1 MHTFLRLCLP
11 ILATLVAY
19 GVLYCARTLFRELT
33 SPLRKLVGPRNPSL
47 VFGNFKE
54 LESVPWVTRKWRQE
68 FGLTFQ
74 FRDLFSIRTVYTAD
88 PIALEHIFKH
98 NLIYQK
104 PIAARG
110 NGNSIVGKGLLA
122 VEGEDHRRQRRVM
135 NPAFGTT
142 QIRNLTDMF
151 MEKSLQLR
159 DVWMQQVRENPATR
173 IDVLSGLSKM
183 TLDVIGQAGFDYKLD
198 SLNPA
203 SGPNEIQEMLH
214 QLLHA
219 PNAGRASNLRR
230 MQPAVPLLR
239 LLPLPGSKLFR
250 NARKTLFTVGNQMIA
265 ERKDA
270 LDAAGESKD
279 SLSEGRDLFSLLL
292 SANLDAELPEHHR
305 MSDVEVIGQIPT
317 FFLAGHVTTSSAIS
331 WALHALSINQAAQAK
346 LREELL
352 TLPTDNPTLEQL
364 DSLPYLE
371 WVVRETMRVHAP
383 VTHVTRLAMADDVL
397 PLGTPY
403 TDTDGKQHDTVP
415 IRTGQ
420 IIRIPIA
427 DVNTETGI
435 WGDDAADFRPERW
448 ENIPEAVH
456 GLPGV
461 WANLLTFL
469 AGPHN
474 CIGFRFSLAEQK
486 VLLFVL
492 LRAFKFERAVPDG
505 DIQRSTTALQSPV
518 VRSEREKGSQMPLLV
533 KVYRA

>member
-54 LESVPWVTRKWRQE
+54 LENVPWVTRKWRQE
-68 FGLTFQ
+68 FGPTFQ

-104 PIAARG
+104 PIVARG
-110 NGNSIVGKGLLA
+110 SGNSIVGKGLLA
-122 VEGEDHRRQRRVM
+122 VEGEDHRRQASL
-135 NPAFGTT
+135 NPAFGAT
-142 QIRNLTDMF
+142 QIRNLTDVF
-151 MEKSLQLR
+151 MVKSLQLR
-159 DVWMQQVRENPATR
+159 DIWMQQVGENSTR

-183 TLDVIGQAGFDYKLD
+183 TLDVIGQAGFDYELD

-203 SGPNEIQEMLH
+203 GPPNEIQEMLH

-230 MQPAVPLLR
+230 MQPAIPLLR
-239 LLPLPGSKLFR
+239 LLPLPGRKLFR
-250 NARKTLFTVGNQMIA
+250 NARKTLFTVGSQMIA

-270 LDAAGESKD
+270 LAAAGESKD

-305 MSDVEVIGQIPT
+305 MSDVEVRWGENPSA
-317 FFLAGHVTTSSAIS
+317 FFYLLRSSSSAIS

-383 VTHVTRLAMADDVL
+383 VSHVTRLAMADDLL

-492 LRAFKFERAVPDG
+492 LRAFKFERAVPDD
-505 DIQRSTTALQSPV
+505 DIQRSSTALQSPV

-533 KVYRA
+533 NGYTA